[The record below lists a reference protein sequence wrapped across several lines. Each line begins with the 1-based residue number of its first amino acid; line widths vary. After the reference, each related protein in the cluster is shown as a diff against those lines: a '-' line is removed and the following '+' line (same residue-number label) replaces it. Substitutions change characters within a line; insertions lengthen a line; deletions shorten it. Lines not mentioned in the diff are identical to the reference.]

1 MNEEIPKENS
11 IKCEFLKPNN
21 KEYNLKFKVIV
32 IGDSGV
38 GKTCL
43 TINAVKNKFTDEYT
57 STIGFE
63 NYFLDIKINDFIMK
77 FQIWDTCGQERFS
90 PVISSLYKN
99 SQIVILVY
107 SVTE

>member
-1 MNEEIPKENS
+1 MDGEIPKEKS
-11 IKCEFLKPNN
+11 IEYEFLKPDND
-21 KEYNLKFKVIV
+21 EYNLKFKIIV

-43 TINAVKNKFTDEYT
+43 TLNAVKNKFTYDYT
-57 STIGFE
+57 STIGFDS
-63 NYFLDIKINDFIMK
+63 YCLDIKINDCIMK

-90 PVISSLYKN
+90 PVISSVYKN
-99 SQIVILVY
+99 ASIAIIVY